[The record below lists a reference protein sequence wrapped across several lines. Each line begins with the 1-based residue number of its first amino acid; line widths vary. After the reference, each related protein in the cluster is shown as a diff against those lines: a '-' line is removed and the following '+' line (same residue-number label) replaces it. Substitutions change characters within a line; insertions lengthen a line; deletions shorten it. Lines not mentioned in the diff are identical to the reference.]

1 MKRKMMNT
9 LIVDDNDLNC
19 NCEGLILEEIN
30 LGKVGFVNVDL
41 EKFDL
46 IVYKGKRG
54 KKILKGI

>member
-1 MKRKMMNT
+1 MMNT

-19 NCEGLILEEIN
+19 NCEGLTLEGIN

-41 EKFDL
+41 AKFDL

>member
-1 MKRKMMNT
+1 MKRKVMNA

-19 NCEGLILEEIN
+19 NCEGLTLEEIN
-30 LGKVGFVNVDL
+30 LGKAGFVNVDL

>member
-1 MKRKMMNT
+1 MNT

-19 NCEGLILEEIN
+19 NCEGLTLEEIN
-30 LGKVGFVNVDL
+30 LGRVGFVNVDL
-41 EKFDL
+41 AKFDL

>member
-1 MKRKMMNT
+1 MKRKVMNT

-19 NCEGLILEEIN
+19 KCEGLTLDEIN

-41 EKFDL
+41 AKFDL

>member
-1 MKRKMMNT
+1 MNT

-19 NCEGLILEEIN
+19 NCEGLTLEEIN

-41 EKFDL
+41 EKFHL

>member
-19 NCEGLILEEIN
+19 KCEGLTLEEIN

>member
-1 MKRKMMNT
+1 MKRKVMNT
-9 LIVDDNDLNC
+9 LIFDDNDLNC
-19 NCEGLILEEIN
+19 NCEGLTLEEIN